1 MRVDLFDFDLPDRL
15 IALRPAEPRESARLL
30 VVRTGAE
37 REFDDRT
44 IADFPSY
51 LRANDVLV
59 LNDTKVIPAR
69 LYGHR
74 YRGESAA
81 HVEVLLLRQLGHGC
95 WRALARPAKRLAV
108 GDRII
113 FGEQSEGIACEL
125 GRLMARVQNKGPDG
139 EIELAFDFHG
149 PLLDEAIERFGHIPL
164 PPYIAS
170 RRSDDARD
178 RTDYQT
184 IYAREPGSVAA
195 PTAGLH
201 MTSGLLDAVLARGA
215 SIAMLTLHVGPGTF
229 LPVKAED
236 TADHRLQAEWGSI
249 DVEAA
254 NLINTA
260 RERGGRIFAVGS
272 TSLRLLESAARED
285 GSIEPHAGET
295 DIFIAPGYPFRAVD
309 VLLTNFHLPRST
321 LFMLVCAFAGMETM
335 RRVYAHAVACRYRFY
350 SYGDASLLFRKDE
363 REATK

>member
-15 IALRPAEPRESARLL
+15 IALRPAESRESARLL

-125 GRLMARVQNKGPDG
+125 GRLMARVQERGPDG

-149 PLLDEAIERFGHIPL
+149 PLLDEAIERFGHVPL

-201 MTSGLLDAVLARGA
+201 MTNGLLDAVRARGA

-295 DIFIAPGYPFRAVD
+295 DIFIAPGYPFRTVD